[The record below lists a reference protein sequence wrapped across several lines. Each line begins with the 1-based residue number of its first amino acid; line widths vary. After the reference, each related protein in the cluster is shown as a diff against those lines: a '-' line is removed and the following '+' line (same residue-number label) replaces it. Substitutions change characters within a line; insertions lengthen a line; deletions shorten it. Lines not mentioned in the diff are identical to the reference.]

1 MERNSKNNSNARGAQ
16 QVPPQQTGSE
26 MNAVEKI
33 ELSSEA
39 EAIHFFKTVKERLLD
54 VNRWTKLAGS
64 GMSHFFLTD
73 SGGNLVER
81 KATTGDFI
89 KIDIPGPGSKTG
101 GGYDWVKIEEIK
113 EELTD
118 GVEILSIR
126 ARPAANPLTDGK
138 DIAHFLTD
146 DATSTFQVKCIGNTI
161 YAEEHGRNEVPNTGT
176 AHAMDN
182 IRNTFVGWGAKIG
195 FSYPQ
200 WKSLVK
206 GLLNNEHQ
214 EIVR

>member
-39 EAIHFFKTVKERLLD
+39 EAIDFFKTVKNRLLD

-113 EELTD
+113 EQLTECD
-118 GVEILSIR
+118 YYLTSAPDKKNLYLIDTLADLGAGICHSR
-126 ARPAANPLTDGK
+126 AQQQPL
-138 DIAHFLTD
+138 F
-146 DATSTFQVKCIGNTI
+146 
-161 YAEEHGRNEVPNTGT
+161 
-176 AHAMDN
+176 
-182 IRNTFVGWGAKIG
+182 
-195 FSYPQ
+195 
-200 WKSLVK
+200 
-206 GLLNNEHQ
+206 
-214 EIVR
+214 